1 MTVSADKMP
10 VTQLKW
16 RQNGGRAAVIR
27 RLAISSLDKFDQLII
42 QALQQDARQ
51 TVSAIAAAVNLSRS
65 AVSERLK
72 RLEQNGVIRGYQVLL
87 QQQNSNL
94 VSAYFAIEHR
104 SARCAEII
112 PKLQSIPEIRR
123 CHGISGETDLMLFV
137 EAASMARLH
146 QIRELLDA
154 DPAIEKIT
162 THMVLSEWINRT
174 ELG

>member
-1 MTVSADKMP
+1 M
-10 VTQLKW
+10 
-16 RQNGGRAAVIR
+16 
-27 RLAISSLDKFDQLII
+27 AISTLDKFDTLII

-51 TVSAIAAAVNLSRS
+51 TVSAIAASIHLSRS

-87 QQQNSNL
+87 QPQNSHL

-112 PKLQSIPEIRR
+112 PQLQQIPEIRS

-162 THMVLSEWINRT
+162 THMVLSEWINR
-174 ELG
+174 LDQG

>member
-1 MTVSADKMP
+1 M
-10 VTQLKW
+10 
-16 RQNGGRAAVIR
+16 
-27 RLAISSLDKFDQLII
+27 AISTLDKFDELII

-51 TVSAIAAAVNLSRS
+51 TVSAIAATVNLSRS

-72 RLEQNGVIRGYQVLL
+72 RLEQTGVIRGYQVLL
-87 QQQNSNL
+87 QPQNNNL

-112 PKLQSIPEIRR
+112 PKLQLIPEIRR

-162 THMVLSEWINRT
+162 THMVLSEWINLGPT
-174 ELG
+174 ENT